1 MVAATPITIT
11 LFWQMQWHWY
21 IVIMITTTI
30 TTKITWMWVYWL
42 LQFPL
47 YQDDSAQKDVIVKS
61 RTACCGPR
69 SFLCG
74 IRAIVPSPSCQQIK

>member
-47 YQDDSAQKDVIVKS
+47 YQDDSAQKDVIVS
-61 RTACCGPR
+61 PELHAVVQEA
-69 SFLCG
+69 SFVALEQLYHHQ
-74 IRAIVPSPSCQQIK
+74 AANK